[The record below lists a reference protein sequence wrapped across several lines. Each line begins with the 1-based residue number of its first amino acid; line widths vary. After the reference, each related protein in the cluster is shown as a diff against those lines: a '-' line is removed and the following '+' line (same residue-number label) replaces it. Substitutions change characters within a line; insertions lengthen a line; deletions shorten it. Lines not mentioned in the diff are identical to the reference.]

1 MLPRFIEDEMTNEYL
16 KSILKKYSVSH
27 SGLRRNELLNLFYS
41 LVQDEKITEDMF
53 WDIVASVIKYGNN
66 RIIISNLISIHP
78 SAKYL
83 SRTGLEECLSKVD
96 EPTGKYNI
104 LNEIDLDSRFSK
116 DTLVFQNILYDEYE
130 DAVSMDRCYC
140 RTEQVT
146 NSTDQE
152 GNTIISTVRLF
163 TWLKVDFLE
172 KKIMVHTRTPN
183 VTNLQ
188 QSVAISK
195 VNNKFIEILKETFN
209 FTIQNVIHEKTTL
222 YNIYKEMTDTAERP
236 FREKVNS
243 FRGEFEKFY
252 ANMNEQLD
260 YNADSDDIKLLDRMI
275 RLYER
280 GLITQNEDLYS
291 KYYDGKLGIIQ
302 RIVFCDKTGAN
313 VSAKTKELEENI
325 SNYDIYF
332 DTRDTLDEK
341 QTLDKLWALWYYVPE
356 GKRKKKDYLVKF
368 EVYNDYYITH
378 FIGPFLTQ
386 EVADYVFSKFREF
399 EN

>member
-1 MLPRFIEDEMTNEYL
+1 
-16 KSILKKYSVSH
+16 
-27 SGLRRNELLNLFYS
+27 
-41 LVQDEKITEDMF
+41 
-53 WDIVASVIKYGNN
+53 
-66 RIIISNLISIHP
+66 ISIHP

-163 TWLKVDFLE
+163 TWIKVDFLE

-280 GLITQNEDLYS
+280 GLITQ
-291 KYYDGKLGIIQ
+291 
-302 RIVFCDKTGAN
+302 
-313 VSAKTKELEENI
+313 
-325 SNYDIYF
+325 
-332 DTRDTLDEK
+332 
-341 QTLDKLWALWYYVPE
+341 
-356 GKRKKKDYLVKF
+356 
-368 EVYNDYYITH
+368 
-378 FIGPFLTQ
+378 
-386 EVADYVFSKFREF
+386 
-399 EN
+399 

>member
-1 MLPRFIEDEMTNEYL
+1 MPRFIEDEMRNEYL
-16 KSILKKYSVSH
+16 KSILKKHDVNY
-27 SGLRRNELLNLFYS
+27 SGLKRDELLNSFYS
-41 LVQDEKITEDMF
+41 LVQNEKITSDKF
-53 WDIVASVIKYGNN
+53 WDIVANVFKYGNN
-66 RIIISNLISIHP
+66 RIIISNLVSIHP

-83 SRTGLEECLSKVD
+83 SRTGLEECLSKVN
-96 EPTGKYNI
+96 EPLGRYNI
-104 LNEIDLDSRFSK
+104 LNEIDLESRFIK
-116 DTLVFQNILYDEYE
+116 DTLVFQNILYDENE
-130 DAVSMDRCYC
+130 DPVNIDRCYC

-152 GNTIISTVRLF
+152 GNTITSTVRVF
-163 TWLKVDFLE
+163 TWLKFDFLE
-172 KKIMVHTRTPN
+172 KKLSVHTRTPN
-183 VTNLQ
+183 ISNLQ
-188 QSVAISK
+188 QSVALSK
-195 VNNKFIEILKETFN
+195 VNSNFIGILKKTFN
-209 FTIQNVIHEKTTL
+209 FTVQNVIHEKTTL

-243 FRGEFEKFY
+243 FRNEFQTFY
-252 ANMNEQLD
+252 TSMNKKLD